1 MKIIHNLNIIFSV
14 NCRLGLNADEVSIN
28 PTRHQMQSSSLDL
41 VLTTTKHKSVVM
53 LEGRADRIDYQ
64 LLMKAIKV
72 GTKACKEIAI
82 AIESYQNQFGKPKL
96 PANIPEPTDQEIVD
110 AIRSLSEM
118 RLNEVFQNYSLDKIG
133 RDQAVKL
140 IRDDVVNR
148 VWSNYSNQEPS
159 IITNE
164 FNKILKDIFRE
175 LIFANQRCDGR
186 RLDELRKISCEAN
199 LHEPLHGSALF
210 QRGQTQVMATVS
222 LDSVESAMKLDSLTS
237 FNT

>member
-1 MKIIHNLNIIFSV
+1 MFFV
-14 NCRLGLNADEVSIN
+14 NCRLGLNGEVVLIN

-41 VLTTTKHKSVVM
+41 VLTTTKQKLVVM
-53 LEGRADRIDYQ
+53 LEGRADSVDYM
-64 LLMKAIKV
+64 LLMKAIKA
-72 GTKACKEIAI
+72 GTKACKEIVI
-82 AIESYQNQFGKPKL
+82 AIENYQNQFGKPKREF
-96 PANIPEPTDQEIVD
+96 NVPEPIDQEIVN

-118 RLNEVFQNYSLDKIG
+118 RLNEVFQNYSLDKMG

-148 VWSNYSNQEPS
+148 VWSSYSNQEPS

-164 FNKILKDIFRE
+164 FNRILKEIFRE

-210 QRGQTQVMATVS
+210 QRGQTQVMATVA
-222 LDSVESAMKLDSLTS
+222 LDSVDSAMKLDSLTS
-237 FNT
+237 LNT